1 MEVIER
7 LKNIMKWLNDNQWL
21 NVIFLL
27 FAILGIIVSIY
38 LYRKGKRK
46 KKPLFSK
53 RSVNVVSDSIQSFG
67 DILVTYLGKPV
78 ENLTVTKVAFWNAGN
93 ETLNSSD
100 QAPTDKL
107 RIETEEGIQLFKADI
122 IFESNATNNFKAHIS
137 SNVIELTFDFFDQN
151 QGGIIKIIHSG
162 KKSDALIIKGTFK
175 GAGNVMETK
184 TSSLD
189 LLRPILSITSITT
202 KEKDKRFITRTTP
215 WIIFATGL
223 MVGFLPLFIDVNE
236 KPMSTTPVI
245 SGVGAVYAILGLIMI
260 FGRKSLPKGF
270 DSFYGDE

>member
-1 MEVIER
+1 MEIIEK

-38 LYRKGKRK
+38 LYRKGKRR

-78 ENLTVTKVAFWNAGN
+78 ENLTVTKVAIWNSGN

-107 RIETEEGIQLFKADI
+107 RIETEEGIQIFKADI
-122 IFESNATNNFKAHIS
+122 IYESNQTNNFKVQIN
-137 SNVIELTFDFFDQN
+137 SNIVELTFDFFDQN
-151 QGGIIKIIHSG
+151 QGGIVKIIHSG
-162 KKSDALIIKGTFK
+162 KKSDNLIIKGTFK
-175 GAGNVMETK
+175 GVGNIKETK
-184 TSSLD
+184 VSSLD
-189 LLRPILSITSITT
+189 FLRPILSISSKNTT
-202 KEKDKRFITRTTP
+202 EKDKHFSNKTMP
-215 WIIFATGL
+215 WVVLTTGL
-223 MVGFLPLFIDVNE
+223 VVGFLPLFTDIKE
-236 KPMSTTPVI
+236 KPMSITPVLSI
-245 SGVGAVYAILGLIMI
+245 VGAIYSILGLILI